1 MILKIFYNFKYKFTN
16 KTLLFTRHGIKYDDG
31 IIIHYDRPLN
41 PRTKKINRFSKLA
54 TTEEEEM
61 KTILDINGKYVT
73 KMVSKKNHA
82 ASSKGYLKAEIF
94 TFFCFF
100 FYNKLNNLN

>member
-1 MILKIFYNFKYKFTN
+1 LSIIWLCRKNLFTNVLNKYK
-16 KTLLFTRHGIKYDDG
+16 TRHGIKYDDG

-41 PRTKKINRFSKLA
+41 PRTKKVNRFNKLA

-82 ASSKGYLKAEIF
+82 ASSKGY
-94 TFFCFF
+94 
-100 FYNKLNNLN
+100 